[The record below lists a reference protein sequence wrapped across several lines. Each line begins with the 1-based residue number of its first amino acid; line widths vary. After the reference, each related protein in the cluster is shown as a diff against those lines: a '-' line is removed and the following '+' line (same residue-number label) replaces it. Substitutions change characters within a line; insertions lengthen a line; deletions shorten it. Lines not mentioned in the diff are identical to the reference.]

1 MTISTNPINPKTQFY
16 WFTQWKKIWWILNTS
31 NSNMNYYLSW
41 LCGQGKQTWQGVCHD
56 YWHHVRFLKC
66 DTYIDTHVC
75 TNFQKPHE
83 KLTFFIIIKENS
95 AIKKKKVYLPTM
107 NLKYSVAFMEFSTLM
122 KSWRILSAQ
131 ATVSQIWRMTTATSS
146 PGDPSLSCQSNASL
160 FPISFK
166 HPPSPFPASLARGL
180 SFQRNV

>member
-1 MTISTNPINPKTQFY
+1 MYAQISKSLM
-16 WFTQWKKIWWILNTS
+16 K
-31 NSNMNYYLSW
+31 
-41 LCGQGKQTWQGVCHD
+41 
-56 YWHHVRFLKC
+56 
-66 DTYIDTHVC
+66 
-75 TNFQKPHE
+75 

-107 NLKYSVAFMEFSTLM
+107 NLKYSAAFMEFSTLL

-131 ATVSQIWRMTTATSS
+131 ATVSQIWRMTAATSS

-180 SFQRNV
+180 SFQRNVQCTCVGEVLVFSGMRKKNYLMLRLLSIFKLFKALP